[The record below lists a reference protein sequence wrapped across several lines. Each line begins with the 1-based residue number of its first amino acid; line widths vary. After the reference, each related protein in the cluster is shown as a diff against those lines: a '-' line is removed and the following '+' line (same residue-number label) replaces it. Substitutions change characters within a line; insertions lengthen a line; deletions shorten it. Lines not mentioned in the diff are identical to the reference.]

1 MEMQIYFYEE
11 NKEEE
16 DIINEEEYEN
26 YTREINDLR
35 RNSI

>member
-1 MEMQIYFYEE
+1 MQIYFYEE
-11 NKEEE
+11 NKQEE

-26 YTREINDLR
+26 YTIEINDLR

>member
-11 NKEEE
+11 NKQEE

-26 YTREINDLR
+26 YTIEINDLR